1 MEKILEIIDN
11 GIGWQNLII
20 LFCLIMTTAPS
31 IIKGFDY
38 LIERFDINI
47 ETKGS
52 KRRKEQASKCAVQAA
67 AIKALEDKIA
77 EYNSENAKHWDTS
90 KNYQTTYSKNQQD
103 IINQLS
109 SITNSINS
117 LQKKMDENELRKRID
132 GLRSTIIS
140 FATNL
145 SNPQF
150 KPSEDHYNSMF
161 RKIEEYEKIL
171 DDNGLENGQCT
182 ISMRLIEK
190 HYANAMERGDFLRIE
205 D

>member
-1 MEKILEIIDN
+1 MEKIFEIIND
-11 GIGWQNLII
+11 GIGWQNLVI
-20 LFCLIMTTAPS
+20 LFCLLMTTLPS

-38 LIERFDINI
+38 LVERFELNL

-52 KRRKEQASKCAVQAA
+52 KRRKEQANRCAVQAA

-77 EYNSENAKHWDTS
+77 EYDQTNKDHWAVS
-90 KNYQTTYSKNQQD
+90 KNYQTTYAQNQQD

-150 KPSEDHYNSMF
+150 RPSEDHYNSIF

-171 DDNGLENGQCT
+171 DEHGLENGQCT

-190 HYANAMERGDFLRIE
+190 HYADAMERGDFLRIE
-205 D
+205 E